1 MAMLETMSIIGTIM
15 VLMLLLLII
24 ILFVC
29 KPWRFLPRS
38 RSSPFSTFKVG
49 DLQRPL
55 VSHDE
60 SLIQGQSSEASR
72 EFDLEE
78 ACFQNEG
85 LLRSS
90 LTEGRGVYKPRLPSS
105 SSSPHLAQGESFDLQ
120 IISEPSD
127 NALVGETLKHPA
139 DKVSSQE
146 VQTYGSQQPDLE
158 KDILSELSPRVVV
171 KDQRSWLSL
180 EVISGPSVGLQ
191 YAVQST
197 STSKLPVKLGRV
209 SSDMILKDSEV
220 SGKHAQITWNSTKLK
235 WELVDMG
242 SLNGTL
248 LNSRSVSHPDLGSR
262 KWGHPVE
269 LASGD
274 IITLGTT
281 SMVSVRISSQNE
293 FQTPFRIGVASD
305 PMAARRGGRELP
317 MEDVC
322 YYKWPLSGAN
332 KFGLFCV
339 CDGHG
344 GAGAAQSAIKII
356 PEVLANILSDS
367 LKKEKV
373 LSQGDASDVLRDVLV
388 KTEARLDDHQYEGC
402 TATVLLVWKDN
413 EEHLFAQCANLGDS
427 ACVINNDGRCVQM
440 TEDHRVTSLTERRRI
455 QEAGLSLRDKETRIF
470 GINLARML
478 GDKFPKQQ
486 DARFSAEP
494 YISEPLRIDQSN
506 KDAFAVLASDGLWDV
521 VSPKKAVQLVLQM
534 REKESSAE
542 KIANGLLNEAR
553 VMRTKDNTS
562 IIYLDFDTSL

>member
-1 MAMLETMSIIGTIM
+1 
-15 VLMLLLLII
+15 MLLLLII

-55 VSHDE
+55 ACCVLLSLRDDGFTNQGFLLLLLLPISPKVKSFSIPLPYPVGILELIHRVLKIYE
-60 SLIQGQSSEASR
+60 S
-72 EFDLEE
+72 
-78 ACFQNEG
+78 
-85 LLRSS
+85 
-90 LTEGRGVYKPRLPSS
+90 
-105 SSSPHLAQGESFDLQ
+105 ESFDLQ

-180 EVISGPSVGLQ
+180 EVIAGPSVGLQ
-191 YAVQST
+191 YAVNST

-269 LASGD
+269 LASDD

-281 SMVSVRISSQNE
+281 SMVSVSFI
-293 FQTPFRIGVASD
+293 
-305 PMAARRGGRELP
+305 
-317 MEDVC
+317 
-322 YYKWPLSGAN
+322 
-332 KFGLFCV
+332 
-339 CDGHG
+339 
-344 GAGAAQSAIKII
+344 
-356 PEVLANILSDS
+356 
-367 LKKEKV
+367 
-373 LSQGDASDVLRDVLV
+373 
-388 KTEARLDDHQYEGC
+388 
-402 TATVLLVWKDN
+402 
-413 EEHLFAQCANLGDS
+413 
-427 ACVINNDGRCVQM
+427 
-440 TEDHRVTSLTERRRI
+440 
-455 QEAGLSLRDKETRIF
+455 
-470 GINLARML
+470 
-478 GDKFPKQQ
+478 
-486 DARFSAEP
+486 
-494 YISEPLRIDQSN
+494 
-506 KDAFAVLASDGLWDV
+506 
-521 VSPKKAVQLVLQM
+521 
-534 REKESSAE
+534 
-542 KIANGLLNEAR
+542 
-553 VMRTKDNTS
+553 
-562 IIYLDFDTSL
+562 